1 MSNTTTADNL
11 TVTGDL
17 TAVDVVATGCLYTAN
32 LTNTGDVSAVDLVAS
47 GCVYTANLTAT
58 GNLSVVDIVS
68 TGCLQGMTSCS
79 VNGALTTNADI
90 TAVDVNASGCVT
102 GAAAVLSE
110 GITAACYIIDGLS
123 TTATPLI
130 CAASYAPGATNYA
143 WPGSLW
149 IRTTGFDLA
158 AGSTRANGLW
168 YMNVSASNAAGSSWI
183 ALQALTTWEP

>member
-47 GCVYTANLTAT
+47 GCVTAA
-58 GNLSVVDIVS
+58 
-68 TGCLQGMTSCS
+68 
-79 VNGALTTNADI
+79 NAVI
-90 TAVDVNASGCVT
+90 SEDV
-102 GAAAVLSE
+102 
-110 GITAACYIIDGLS
+110 TAACYFVDALS
-123 TTATPLI
+123 TTATPMI

-168 YMNVSASNAAGSSWI
+168 YMNTSASNAAGSTWTI
-183 ALQALTTWEP
+183 LQGLTTWEP